1 MGLICAHLLSLSPF
15 KIYSSSENPLSLS
28 TVITI
33 TTVLAGI
40 YLYLERP
47 EAEKHYS
54 HEHRELVNLGL
65 GLTLFTV
72 FTLSSAYSMLPA
84 INSSRCAEDPSLLLH
99 CFAVGEFWIELTS
112 ATTLVHLLM
121 LSVLLIGGM
130 LLHQLRL
137 PWGLARRD
145 RIMGNARAIQD
156 SLARLAAQRSSK
168 VINAQ
173 DEVSLWSATN
183 PHKQKLKLYGRE
195 TKICTAHATFLG
207 VSKTALLCLLY
218 FTWQTDFTWYR
229 LLSSLILTSISSLL
243 LVISLYI
250 VHSRKVE
257 YQKLSSNVTAYLFG
271 FLSIYFILLFNFIL
285 AAKLVSFLPLI
296 ISPIFAVGYA
306 YWWHRSTRK
315 VLNKTS
321 KPTRKDPYKTCAETP
336 SLSITGIQEVLDHQE
351 GDYFQKFLS
360 SFSLASEFYDRI
372 YFSKDTWYLLPDY
385 ATTLPETAKTSEGAS
400 SHMPKSSIGRQLSKY
415 SCRTIISTD
424 LAIKSFESG
433 VRLIRLI
440 EGGLKLRSNQKDYDV
455 ATQGELVAIDK
466 TIVPS
471 GNTRSY

>member
-1 MGLICAHLLSLSPF
+1 M
-15 KIYSSSENPLSLS
+15 
-28 TVITI
+28 
-33 TTVLAGI
+33 
-40 YLYLERP
+40 
-47 EAEKHYS
+47 
-54 HEHRELVNLGL
+54 
-65 GLTLFTV
+65 
-72 FTLSSAYSMLPA
+72 
-84 INSSRCAEDPSLLLH
+84 
-99 CFAVGEFWIELTS
+99 
-112 ATTLVHLLM
+112 
-121 LSVLLIGGM
+121 
-130 LLHQLRL
+130 
-137 PWGLARRD
+137 
-145 RIMGNARAIQD
+145 
-156 SLARLAAQRSSK
+156 
-168 VINAQ
+168 
-173 DEVSLWSATN
+173 
-183 PHKQKLKLYGRE
+183 
-195 TKICTAHATFLG
+195 
-207 VSKTALLCLLY
+207 
-218 FTWQTDFTWYR
+218 
-229 LLSSLILTSISSLL
+229 
-243 LVISLYI
+243 
-250 VHSRKVE
+250 
-257 YQKLSSNVTAYLFG
+257 TAYLFG